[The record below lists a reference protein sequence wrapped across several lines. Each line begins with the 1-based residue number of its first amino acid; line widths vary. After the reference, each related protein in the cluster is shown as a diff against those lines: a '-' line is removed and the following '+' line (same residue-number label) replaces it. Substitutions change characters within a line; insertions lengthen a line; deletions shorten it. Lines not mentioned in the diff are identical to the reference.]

1 MSLLQL
7 SPEAV
12 RLRRI
17 AKACAAGEMSRLEY
31 RQARRELIRHCSAV
45 SQAPSEP
52 TLTRHSPDTTQRRG
66 ELFPHGNGAT
76 VRKHSAAWLTGFVA
90 LALSAIISLW
100 MFLIL

>member
-31 RQARRELIRHCSAV
+31 RQARREMINHLSGG

-52 TLTRHSPDTTQRRG
+52 TLSRNEPDTTQRRG
-66 ELFPHGNGAT
+66 EVSSHGSGAT
-76 VRKHSAAWLTGFVA
+76 VRNHFSAWLTGVVVA
-90 LALSAIISLW
+90 ALSAIISLW
-100 MFLIL
+100 MYLIP